1 MDSAFDPAEH
11 KEFSDYIIANKKH
24 FDQIE
29 AQYMDSKASGN
40 QSGIIFAPF
49 FLLFYISL
57 FIFTAMSVGEKP
69 EVDMNTMGYGY
80 GDSGGIIEMLL
91 QKSPVYHY

>member
-1 MDSAFDPAEH
+1 MDSTFDPAEH

-49 FLLFYISL
+49 FFAFLYI
-57 FIFTAMSVGEKP
+57 
-69 EVDMNTMGYGY
+69 
-80 GDSGGIIEMLL
+80 IIYIY
-91 QKSPVYHY
+91 SYVCW

>member
-40 QSGIIFAPF
+40 QSGIIIAPF
-49 FLLFYISL
+49 FGF
-57 FIFTAMSVGEKP
+57 FI
-69 EVDMNTMGYGY
+69 
-80 GDSGGIIEMLL
+80 
-91 QKSPVYHY
+91 YHYLYLQLCLLVRSLRWI